1 MRIAWFLKKHVTTIG
16 MNAVKSGSDASVADT
31 GTNSDTGE
39 EVLRRV
45 ELEAEIKALRT
56 ALDFERRVESV
67 LDLMDGSQ
75 GIRELF
81 DFAVREIPEALR
93 F

>member
-1 MRIAWFLKKHVTTIG
+1 
-16 MNAVKSGSDASVADT
+16 MNAVNSESGRTVAES
-31 GTNSDTGE
+31 GTNSHAGE
-39 EVLRRV
+39 ELLRRI
-45 ELEAEIKALRT
+45 ELEAEVKALRT
-56 ALDFERRVESV
+56 ALDFEKRVEDV

-81 DFAVREIPEALR
+81 DFAVREIPKALA

>member
-1 MRIAWFLKKHVTTIG
+1 
-16 MNAVKSGSDASVADT
+16 MNAMNPGPSATEAGS
-31 GTNSDTGE
+31 NTGE
-39 EVLRRV
+39 ELLRRI
-45 ELEAEIKALRT
+45 ELEAEVKVLRA
-56 ALDFERRVESV
+56 ALDFEKRVEDV

-81 DFAVREIPEALR
+81 DFAVREIPQALA

>member
-1 MRIAWFLKKHVTTIG
+1 
-16 MNAVKSGSDASVADT
+16 MNAMNPGPTKAETGS
-31 GTNSDTGE
+31 NTGE
-39 EVLRRV
+39 ELLRRI
-45 ELEAEIKALRT
+45 ELEAEVKALRA
-56 ALDFERRVESV
+56 ALEFEKRVEDV

-81 DFAVREIPEALR
+81 DFAVREIPKALA

>member
-1 MRIAWFLKKHVTTIG
+1 MG
-16 MNAVKSGSDASVADT
+16 MNATNSGSGDVSPDT
-31 GTNSDTGE
+31 GAKTHTGE
-39 EVLRRV
+39 ELLYRI
-45 ELEAEIKALRT
+45 ELEAEVKALRT
-56 ALDFERRVESV
+56 ALEFERRVEAV

-81 DFAVREIPEALR
+81 DFAVREIPQALA

>member
-1 MRIAWFLKKHVTTIG
+1 MNPGPSTTE
-16 MNAVKSGSDASVADT
+16 VGS
-31 GTNSDTGE
+31 NTGE
-39 EVLRRV
+39 ELLRRI
-45 ELEAEIKALRT
+45 ELEAEVKVLRA
-56 ALDFERRVESV
+56 ALDFEKRVEDV

-81 DFAVREIPEALR
+81 DFAVREIPQALA

>member
-1 MRIAWFLKKHVTTIG
+1 MG
-16 MNAVKSGSDASVADT
+16 MNATNSGSDGASPDT
-31 GTNSDTGE
+31 GTKPHTGE
-39 EVLRRV
+39 ELLYRI
-45 ELEAEIKALRT
+45 ELEAEVKALRT
-56 ALDFERRVESV
+56 ALEFEKRVEAV

-81 DFAVREIPEALR
+81 DFAVREIPKALA

>member
-1 MRIAWFLKKHVTTIG
+1 MKVTFEFKTHITLTG
-16 MNAVKSGSDASVADT
+16 MNAVNPESVDVPADT
-31 GTNSDTGE
+31 GAKPHTGE
-39 EVLRRV
+39 ELLYRI
-45 ELEAEIKALRT
+45 ELEAEVKALRT
-56 ALDFERRVESV
+56 ALEFEKRVEAV

-81 DFAVREIPEALR
+81 DFAVREIPKALA

>member
-1 MRIAWFLKKHVTTIG
+1 
-16 MNAVKSGSDASVADT
+16 MNAVNSESGRTVADS
-31 GTNSDTGE
+31 GANSHAGE
-39 EVLRRV
+39 ELLRRI
-45 ELEAEIKALRT
+45 ELEAEVKALRT
-56 ALDFERRVESV
+56 ALDFEKRVEDV

-81 DFAVREIPEALR
+81 DFAVREIPQALA